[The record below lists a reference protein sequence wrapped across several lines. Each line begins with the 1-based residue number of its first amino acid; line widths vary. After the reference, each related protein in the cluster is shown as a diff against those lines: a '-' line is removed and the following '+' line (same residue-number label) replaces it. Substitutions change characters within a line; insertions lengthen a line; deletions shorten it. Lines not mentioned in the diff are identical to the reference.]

1 MKPTTSYTETQRY
14 ASSQTPVWLFRLT
27 LGSDTVL
34 AASRAITVGAENYSP
49 ILAEVPSFEMR
60 SERRF
65 GPGGIIGTEAE
76 ITLNDLASVTG
87 SIRDRLSQSRSIG
100 AEGELMLLWVDA
112 AGSWTPA
119 DVVTV
124 AHGTVV
130 DWTVRPGRIEIRL
143 RDFVTTVWN
152 RRIGRLLLPSMIG
165 GAESP
170 LLGEP
175 MPIVIGRYDELRLLE
190 LLPGVST
197 RLRQALAV
205 DAPAI
210 QVTSIQ
216 GFPVVG
222 IVQVGA
228 ELIQYTSVDVTEQ
241 TLGTPTDPV
250 KRGQTLALHS
260 TGEPVRSVPPG
271 GFEWLVADHLCVS
284 VADVTGDGVTLPAGD
299 WTATNRSLG
308 SETVQIVKMPL
319 WPVTLRFSRTPSR
332 RDVKRILG
340 LDSFAIPASNTAFNA
355 KLAIDDLKTSTSA
368 RLVAGNSLLVIELR
382 TVLGAAGDLLGRF
395 AGLHIVMRYSATRR
409 WNPASQLRLRFVKGA
424 TLAELSVPRP
434 IFDETG
440 GSVAGAPGEEAE
452 PVAIPLGVREVELDV
467 GIALSDGDWNVFGDA
482 PAAEMQVEFIPDTG
496 DDTEIFVNSLNAE
509 VSFYGQITASAVR
522 DVRAKVEGW
531 PDALGAVIENPA
543 DVAQLLLTHERFAA
557 RAPGEIDT
565 PSLDALRTTL
575 LAEGFTYAR
584 RISGGERLGDLLDGA
599 GRECAC
605 WIRVGGA
612 QIVFARA
619 AVSPDV
625 AQAVELLDDARALVP
640 MAEAEHAQAEDAIST
655 DCLVLTRPE
664 PAAVDAQDVWR
675 RCEDGDEGDGA
686 IPTVF
691 KLRWLDGRSE
701 QALTA
706 LGERIWAAVREPF
719 IRYRQEFVPGA
730 AMLEPG
736 DAITADRIQIG
747 LVDAPGWIESV
758 RMESGSRVAVVSR
771 VVEAGMFCWQS
782 GTSFIRVFGFGS
794 RSTAYLSGVPVMSI
808 ERGGFLRLIGRLR
821 EDAGFAAGPFAQA
834 VTASGGF
841 IYFATGSGGVFTPFM
856 RIGASGD
863 VDLNGTLRESST
875 YGFLLDD
882 SCLTAQAGLFRLSPR
897 AQEAAFEFDTGGGV
911 LHLAGTLSERCEL

>member
-1 MKPTTSYTETQRY
+1 MKPTTPFTETQRY

-27 LGSDTVL
+27 LGSETVL
-34 AASRAITVGAENYSP
+34 AASRTITVGAENYTP
-49 ILAEVPSFEMR
+49 ILADVPRFEMR

-65 GPGGIIGTEAE
+65 GPGGVIGTEAE
-76 ITLNDLASVTG
+76 VTLNDLASSAG
-87 SIRDRLSQSRSIG
+87 SIRDRLGQSRSIG

-175 MPIVIGRYDELRLLE
+175 MPIVIGRHDELRLLE
-190 LLPGVST
+190 LLAGVST
-197 RLRQALAV
+197 RLRLALAV
-205 DAPAI
+205 DAPTI
-210 QVTSIQ
+210 QVTSIE

-228 ELIQYTSVDVTEQ
+228 ELIGYTSIDVTEQ
-241 TLGTPTDPV
+241 TLGTILDPV

-260 TGEPVRSVPPG
+260 AGEPVRSAPPE
-271 GFEWLVADHLCVS
+271 GFQWLVADHLCVS

-299 WTATNRSLG
+299 WTAENRSLG
-308 SETVQIVKMPL
+308 SEIVQIVTMPL
-319 WPVTLRFSRTPSR
+319 WPVTLRFSRTQSR

-340 LDSFAIPASNTAFNA
+340 LDSFGIPPSNTAFNA
-355 KLAIDDLKTSTSA
+355 KLAIDDLKTSTAA
-368 RLVAGNSLLVIELR
+368 RLVAGNSLLAIGLR
-382 TVLGAAGDLLGRF
+382 MTLGAAGELLGRF
-395 AGLHIVMRYSATRR
+395 AGLHIVMRYSATKR
-409 WNPASQLRLRFVKGA
+409 WGPGSQLRLRFVKGT
-424 TLAELSVPRP
+424 TLAELAVPRP
-434 IFDETG
+434 LLEETDG
-440 GSVAGAPGEEAE
+440 T
-452 PVAIPLGVREVELDV
+452 LGVREIELDV
-467 GIALSDGDWNVFGDA
+467 GAVLTDGDWGVLGDA
-482 PAAEMQVEFIPDTG
+482 PEVEMQVEFIPDVE

-509 VSFYGQITASAVR
+509 VSYYGQITASTAR
-522 DVRAKVEGW
+522 DIRAKVEGW
-531 PDALGAVIENPA
+531 PDDVGAVIENPA
-543 DVAQLLLTHERFAA
+543 DVAELLLTHERFAS
-557 RAPGEIDT
+557 RAPGEIDS

-584 RISGGERLGDLLDGA
+584 RISGGERLGDLLDGV

-605 WIRVGGA
+605 WIRAGGA
-612 QIVFARA
+612 QIAFVRA
-619 AVSPDV
+619 EVSPDV
-625 AQAVELLDDARALVP
+625 AQAIERLDDARALVP
-640 MAEAEHAQAEDAIST
+640 MAEAEHAQAEDTLST

-664 PAAVDAQDVWR
+664 PAAADAQGVWR

-691 KLRWLDGRSE
+691 KLRWLDGRSA

-736 DAITADRIQIG
+736 DAITADRLQIG
-747 LVDAPGWIESV
+747 LVDSPGWIESV
-758 RMESGSRVAVVSR
+758 RIESGSRVAVTSR
-771 VVEAGMFCWQS
+771 VVEAGMICWQS

-794 RSTAYLSGVPVMSI
+794 RSTLYLSGVPVMSI
-808 ERGGFLRLIGRLR
+808 GRGGFVRLAGRIR
-821 EDAGFAAGPFAQA
+821 EDAAFAAGPFAQA

-841 IYFATGSGGVFTPFM
+841 IYFATGSGSVFTPFM
-856 RIGASGD
+856 RIDASGD
-863 VDLNGTLRESST
+863 LDLMGTLRESST

-882 SCLTAQAGLFRLSPR
+882 SCLSTEGGVFRLSPR
-897 AQEAAFEFDTGGGV
+897 AQEAALEFDPGDV
-911 LHLAGTLSERCEL
+911 ILHLAGTLSEQCEL